1 MHPKLQWS
9 NNFFQSCMK
18 VPIWV
23 SYGNNLGKPMWETLC
38 KCPYEYQNI
47 RGENIINVGN
57 ICKFPY
63 GSPGHVWDQPGQTH
77 VGNIMW
83 MPIWVSYGNS
93 LGKPMCETYGSAHMN
108 INREQPG
115 QTHMW
120 NISKCPYGSNM
131 GTSWADPCG
140 ETYQNAHMGYTWKQP
155 GKTRVGNI
163 CVRAP
168 MGISWDQPGQT
179 HVGNMCKCPYAY
191 LMGTTW
197 ANPCG
202 KHRKHNVDA
211 HMSQI
216 WEQSGQTHVENIC
229 KCPYGFHM
237 GITWANPCGKH
248 NFM

>member
-23 SYGNNLGKPMWETLC
+23 SYGNNLGKSMWETLC

-57 ICKFPY
+57 ICKCPY
-63 GSPGHVWDQPGQTH
+63 GSRMGPTWADPCGKH
-77 VGNIMW
+77 MW

-93 LGKPMCETYGSAHMN
+93 LGKPMCETYGSAPMN
-108 INREQPG
+108 IKREQPG

-140 ETYQNAHMGYTWKQP
+140 KHIKMPIWVTPGNNLGKPVWETY
-155 GKTRVGNI
+155 
-163 CVRAP
+163 VRAP

-179 HVGNMCKCPYAY
+179 HVGNMCKCPLCVSYGNN
-191 LMGTTW
+191 L
-197 ANPCG
+197 G
-202 KHRKHNVDA
+202 KP
-211 HMSQI
+211 M
-216 WEQSGQTHVENIC
+216 WET
-229 KCPYGFHM
+229 
-237 GITWANPCGKH
+237 
-248 NFM
+248 